1 MIRGRSSL
9 LVFLL
14 AFAPAARAQRVE
26 FEVASVK
33 SSPPAQGDTIVING
47 LGTFRGGHLTF
58 SNASLSDLLK
68 FAYNMTSDGQ
78 LAGPEWITSKLVRFD
93 IEALAPPDTPR
104 DRLVLMMQALLT
116 DRLKLALHHEQRE
129 LRYLSMA
136 PAKDGVKL
144 AVAQEPPIPDTGYN
158 APGRVVRH
166 HLSMAQLAL
175 LIARFE
181 RQPVIDNSGLT
192 GFYEVKLEWSATNLN
207 VQESADPAAGP
218 SIYQAMQSQL
228 GLKLETRKG
237 PLDVLV
243 VDHALQV
250 PTDN

>member
-1 MIRGRSSL
+1 M
-9 LVFLL
+9 
-14 AFAPAARAQRVE
+14 
-26 FEVASVK
+26 ASVK

-58 SNASLSDLLK
+58 TNASLSDLLK
-68 FAYNMTSDGQ
+68 YAYNMTSDAQ
-78 LAGPEWITSKLVRFD
+78 LAGPEWIMSKLVRFD
-93 IEALAPPDTPR
+93 IEALAPLDTPR
-104 DRLVLMMQALLT
+104 DRLVLMMQALLA
-116 DRLKLALHHEQRE
+116 DRLKLVVHHEERD

-136 PAKDGVKL
+136 PAKEGVKMH
-144 AVAQEPPIPDTGYN
+144 VAQEPPIPDTGYN
-158 APGRVVRH
+158 LPGRIVRN

-192 GFYEVKLEWSATNLN
+192 GFYEVKLEWSPTNLN
-207 VQESADPAAGP
+207 VQEAIDPAAGP

-250 PTDN
+250 PTEN